1 MERGGLLTIFP
12 WKGKVGG
19 GGGGGGVLE
28 GWGLFDREG
37 FIEAFL

>member
-19 GGGGGGVLE
+19 GGGGGLLE
-28 GWGLFDREG
+28 GWGLFEREG

>member
-1 MERGGLLTIFP
+1 MEGGGLLTFFP

-19 GGGGGGVLE
+19 GGLLE
-28 GWGLFDREG
+28 EWGLFEREG